1 MNKRVE
7 TTALI
12 FVTEYQNCLG
22 KKRIEKNRIFE
33 KFLILRLFQRIW
45 IVIEAY
51 FPLKFGAIFKGKIKL
66 LKKLAQHS
74 LELCH
79 HTFIKQHAAFIFSI
93 FFLGIAERKKKVNLV
108 CGRTFTKTTSYR
120 SIFTDPISWQRRAMT
135 GTSKSGAWKL
145 AMSPVC
151 WMPTT
156 TAPICA
162 RSQWFHWSWS
172 NEYQG
177 ITQVGQVE
185 KLRVPMKEKLTNAEK
200 GVNDWISAE
209 VSFVGFRYLVSIFIA
224 GVTSHPVLV
233 LKTDRT

>member
-79 HTFIKQHAAFIFSI
+79 HTFIKQHAASIFS
-93 FFLGIAERKKKVNLV
+93 FFFPRDCREEEEGEPRVWPNFHKDDILSIDLYRPNLV
-108 CGRTFTKTTSYR
+108 ATASYDGDVKVWSLETGHVSCVLNANDYGANLREKPVIPLELKQRISRNNAGRTSGKT
-120 SIFTDPISWQRRAMT
+120 
-135 GTSKSGAWKL
+135 
-145 AMSPVC
+145 
-151 WMPTT
+151 
-156 TAPICA
+156 
-162 RSQWFHWSWS
+162 
-172 NEYQG
+172 
-177 ITQVGQVE
+177 
-185 KLRVPMKEKLTNAEK
+185 
-200 GVNDWISAE
+200 
-209 VSFVGFRYLVSIFIA
+209 
-224 GVTSHPVLV
+224 
-233 LKTDRT
+233 